1 MRFRALS
8 DKQTYSV
15 RKKWGYLSNHPA
27 FLKTPFGTLLRL
39 SAWKGHCFLHVPAT
53 VLLPAWGIRMC
64 LPPEWRGIAKLIYS
78 FREMYEPELLY
89 LCQLL
94 SAGDTFVDVGASY
107 GLYTLVGASIVGRTG
122 RVISF
127 EPASRSSETLKR
139 NIELN
144 GLRNVTLARAALSDH
159 EGRAKLY
166 LHDDS
171 SRNSL
176 GALAE
181 LPHGCEEVQVLTLDN
196 LMVEPNLGRLKAIK
210 MDVEGAEE
218 MVLRGGKDVLAQFRP
233 AVIFEINPGAAMQL
247 NLSPTGAWDIL
258 ARLGYHFYRIEN
270 GEPRRICGLPSDG
283 NVLACVGGLP

>member
-1 MRFRALS
+1 MRFSSLGEEQDNSMR
-8 DKQTYSV
+8 Q
-15 RKKWGYLSNHPA
+15 KWGYLSNHPA

-39 SAWKGHCFLHVPAT
+39 STWKGHCLFHVPT
-53 VLLPAWGIRMC
+53 IVSLPAWGIRMY
-64 LPPEWRGIAKLIYS
+64 LPPEWRGVAKLIYS

-89 LCQLL
+89 LGQLL
-94 SAGDTFVDVGASY
+94 SACDTFVDVGASY
-107 GLYTLVGASIVGRTG
+107 GLYTLVGASIVGQTG

-144 GLRNVTLARAALSDH
+144 GLRNVTLVRAALSDH

-181 LPHGCEEVQVLTLDN
+181 LPHGCEEVQVLTLDD

-218 MVLRGGKDVLAQFRP
+218 MVLRGGEELLAQFRP
-233 AVIFEINPGAAMQL
+233 AVIFEINPGAAMRL
-247 NLSPTGAWDIL
+247 DLSPTGAWDIL
-258 ARLGYHFYRIEN
+258 ARLGYLFYRIEN
-270 GEPRRICGLPSDG
+270 GEPRRICGTPSDG